1 MPLLFVAVVTV
12 CQFTALLNVLGYEY
26 SSLIAILVAIYA
38 GVAAALRSRQA
49 SINGDSVV
57 GAFLNVLA
65 RGLAMVAVALIVS
78 VCATYFFRQCH
89 IGGGLKLFAFITLP
103 TLFHFAAL
111 GVLLGVLFK
120 KRTVA
125 IAVLFLYVIAC
136 AAHSAYQFWWA
147 QQVPSNLIL
156 GFVNGSGYAGFSDDL
171 FWTPAFV
178 YFRVLTVLMG
188 AGYLAIAFL
197 KQNAIAHKWTRSR
210 SVAATVLL
218 IMLIAVCVALVWPDK
233 WGIGNGRTRIAER
246 LGKTYETEHVV
257 LHYAADTPVA
267 AHIAQ
272 IAEDHEWFFHQ
283 LSATLNHTPT
293 WKVQSYI
300 YATPSQ
306 MEEATGAE
314 GYVFTQPWHH
324 EIHIPYDDRSDGV
337 ERDTLKHE
345 MVHLIMGDFGD
356 RFLNVNLNRG
366 ILEGTAVAIADDLF
380 RGPGFQDTAAAARES
395 GHLTPA
401 TVLFSQS
408 GFGFGDASISK
419 SYTLSGSFIGFLI
432 DRYGVGKL
440 ESLYK
445 TSDFT
450 ATYAKSL
457 QVLDKEWT
465 DYLATVHADEREVKR
480 ISYLYDDTIFRPLF
494 KNECPRIGSR
504 EVSPYELAN
513 QLLRDKRYSEAII
526 LYRDIYR
533 REGNNPRW
541 LIRIAEIYKLQADY
555 KNAIDTLK
563 TAAESPRLP
572 HTILEDAIRSLF
584 ELLITDHR
592 WNDAADLLAEAEK
605 RDAGTPEW
613 REVRRRL
620 LGATPAVRDAAFQGM
635 YESKSD
641 VAIRNLNHAIELE
654 PSFGIP
660 YLLLAERIG
669 RKDGVI
675 PAYFDSNDKFL
686 QLTPGLE
693 SLKTR
698 VLLSLGNLRYEQ
710 GNWPSAESYFRQ
722 ASELSTGVQQ
732 KQVAGDW
739 LDRLRWRETW
749 PGARAMKSQ
758 RRQARV
764 NTASIRNYRFGNTF

>member
-1 MPLLFVAVVTV
+1 MPLLFVAIVTV

-38 GVAAALRSRQA
+38 GVAGALRSRQA
-49 SINGDSVV
+49 VTNGQSVV
-57 GAFLNVLA
+57 NAFLNVLV
-65 RGLAMVAVALIVS
+65 RGLAMVGFALIVS
-78 VCATYFFRQCH
+78 VCATYFFRHCH
-89 IGGGLKLFAFITLP
+89 VNSGLKLFAFITLP

-111 GVLLGVLFK
+111 SVLLGAFFR
-120 KRTVA
+120 KRSIAV
-125 IAVLFLYVIAC
+125 AVLFLYVIAC
-136 AAHSAYQFWWA
+136 AIHSAYQFWWA

-156 GFVNGSGYAGFSDDL
+156 GFFNGSGYAGFSDNL

-178 YFRVLTVLMG
+178 YFRILTILMG

-197 KQNAIAHKWTRSR
+197 KQNATAHQWTRSR
-210 SVAATVLL
+210 SFAVTILTS
-218 IMLIAVCVALVWPDK
+218 MLIAVCVAITSPDR
-233 WGIGNGRTRIAER
+233 WGIGNGRTRISER
-246 LGKTYETEHVV
+246 LSKTYETDHIV
-257 LHYAADTPVA
+257 LHYAADSPVA
-267 AHIAQ
+267 AHISR

-283 LSATLNHTPT
+283 ISTILSHTPT

-300 YATPSQ
+300 YADPTQ

-314 GYVFTQPWHH
+314 GYIFTQPWHH
-324 EIHIPYDDRSDGV
+324 EIHIPYDNRADGV

-356 RFLNVNLNRG
+356 PILHVNLNRG

-401 TVLFSQS
+401 TILFSQS

-419 SYTLSGSFIGFLI
+419 SYKLSGSFIGFLI
-432 DRYGVGKL
+432 DRYGVGKM
-440 ESLYK
+440 EALYR

-450 ATYAKSL
+450 TTYAKSL
-457 QVLDKEWT
+457 HDLDKEWT

-494 KNECPRIGSR
+494 RNECPRIGSR

-513 QLLRDKRYSEAII
+513 QLLREKRYSESIAV
-526 LYRDIYR
+526 YRDIYR

-541 LIRIAEIYKLQADY
+541 LVRIADIYKQQSDY
-555 KNAIDTLK
+555 KNAINTLK

-584 ELLITDHR
+584 ELLITEHR
-592 WNDAADLLAEAEK
+592 WNDATDLLAEAEK

-613 REVRRRL
+613 REVRGRL
-620 LGATPAVRDAAFQGM
+620 LASPPPVRDLAFLGL
-635 YESKSD
+635 YEPKND
-641 VAIRNLNHAIELE
+641 AAIRDLNRAIGID

-660 YLLLAERIG
+660 YLLLADRVG
-669 RKDGVI
+669 RKDGMG
-675 PAYFDSNDKFL
+675 PAYFEASDKFL
-686 QLTPGLE
+686 QLTTGLE
-693 SLKTR
+693 SLRTR
-698 VLLSLGNLRYEQ
+698 VLLNLGNLRYEQ
-710 GNWPSAESYFRQ
+710 GNWQSAESYFKQ
-722 ASELSTGVQQ
+722 ASALSPDVQQ
-732 KQVAGDW
+732 KQVADDG
-739 LDRLRWRETW
+739 LDRLKWRESW
-749 PGARAMKSQ
+749 SGARAIRSQ
-758 RRQARV
+758 NGQAQMNR
-764 NTASIRNYRFGNTF
+764 ASIRNYRRDNTF